1 MLNESMKDALKYWL
15 IAEPKHTDK
24 INELIV
30 NNIEGKKNTK
40 LIELDVAL
48 KDEKIERILR
58 NHNIK
63 KEIVNNL
70 KKVKSPSII
79 LLISNEPEQ
88 EIKQKISLYIIEEDI
103 EKKINI
109 KEK

>member
-30 NNIEGKKNTK
+30 NKIEGKN
-40 LIELDVAL
+40 
-48 KDEKIERILR
+48 EKIERIFR

-70 KKVKSPSII
+70 KKS
-79 LLISNEPEQ
+79 
-88 EIKQKISLYIIEEDI
+88 KITKYNFTYIQ
-103 EKKINI
+103 
-109 KEK
+109 